1 MTLSHKPPQEQE
13 ISLNYIHVLLLL
25 NDCKKNESL
34 ELHDDDHGLNS
45 QYKREPI
52 KEMIFL
58 NNNQE
63 NDLEF

>member
-52 KEMIFL
+52 EEMIF
-58 NNNQE
+58 
-63 NDLEF
+63 